1 MSWKSALKKSTAP
14 AVQFARPK
22 FTPFKVDNTHLVT
35 VDFETYFDADYT
47 LRKLSTSEYVR
58 DPRFKIQMV
67 GIKIGNRPVK
77 IYDGKK
83 GTAAL
88 KAIDWKT
95 HDLLC
100 HHTQFDG
107 FIMSHHMGIQPR
119 MSFDTLSMARGLHS
133 NEVSGDLDSVAKFYG
148 GEGKVEGFL
157 EKTKGVLNW
166 SPVLF
171 KEGGIYC
178 GQDINECHR
187 IFYEMV
193 PQMPAE
199 EMELIDLIIKMF
211 CDPVLKVNIPRVEAE
226 YARELERREKLL
238 FTAANPVD
246 YDIGGMYYNAEF
258 HKKTLLK
265 GPAERALEGPERLM
279 QIAKRLIG
287 NNEFFADQLRK
298 LDITPPRKIS
308 PAWKK
313 MSSDEKIANIEDKW
327 AYAFAKDDLDFI
339 NLPENFEAW
348 KGMLDP
354 NKKGDVLHIAAKRM
368 RIENL
373 VQARLTVKST
383 GNITR
388 AERFLEAGK
397 DGMRLPVGYAYSRAH
412 THRLG
417 GSNKMNMQNLTRGG
431 ELRQSIEAPDGYEIC
446 VADSGQI
453 EARTNG
459 WLWGQDDLM
468 EAFRKA
474 DLNPKG
480 PDAYTNFATAIYN
493 RLITKDDKTERFVG
507 KVCLAGDTR
516 VFTNNGLK
524 SIVDVKITDLVWDG
538 ESWVQHEGLID
549 QGIKEV
555 HRRHGLAATADHEI
569 LTEHGW
575 LAWSAVHTD
584 LSRFRSALSSASSP
598 SSDGNIT
605 PRRKANSGA
614 IGLFAG
620 ALAALKTWSTS
631 AASNKG
637 VQHDATPA
645 QRSRQAPNGGGS
657 IRTPWPTMST
667 ALACSTACLPL
678 SLDAT
683 TQTTQ
688 ATSITGYARFAST
701 PSGWQT
707 VLSFFGTFKHFPDG
721 TTPLWRWIGG
731 TLTGITSRATSDSLQ
746 KAVTLK
752 TSAALKISN
761 NESENFKR
769 KTRTFDLV
777 NAGPKQRFTVLTDH
791 GPVIVHNCV
800 LGLGYQMGAPKLQ
813 MTLAKGALGGPPV
826 FFDFQT
832 CQRIVNT
839 YRTKNRRITEGWAK
853 CAEIIED
860 MAAGRQ
866 GTYKCLAWEKDTLW
880 LPNGMSLKYPDLRK
894 ARNEDT
900 GWDEW
905 TYQAGDFRSKIYG
918 GLLCENIVQALA
930 RIIVMS
936 QMLVINRKYRAVMT
950 THDEVAALAKKAQA
964 PKCVDFMI
972 STMRTPLAWCLDLP
986 LNAEGGHAPNYSK

>member
-14 AVQFARPK
+14 IIEFARPA
-22 FTPFKVDNTHLVT
+22 FTPFKIDWARLVT

-107 FIMSHHMGIQPR
+107 FIMSHHMGIHPR
-119 MSFDTLSMARGLHS
+119 MCFDTLSMARGLHS

-211 CDPVLKVNIPRVEAE
+211 CNPVLKVNIPRVEAE

-327 AYAFAKDDLDFI
+327 AYAFAKDDLEFI

-348 KGMLDP
+348 KGTLDP

-417 GSNKMNMQNLTRGG
+417 GSNKMNMQNLARGG

-507 KVCLAGDTR
+507 KV
-516 VFTNNGLK
+516 
-524 SIVDVKITDLVWDG
+524 
-538 ESWVQHEGLID
+538 
-549 QGIKEV
+549 
-555 HRRHGLAATADHEI
+555 
-569 LTEHGW
+569 
-575 LAWSAVHTD
+575 
-584 LSRFRSALSSASSP
+584 
-598 SSDGNIT
+598 
-605 PRRKANSGA
+605 
-614 IGLFAG
+614 
-620 ALAALKTWSTS
+620 
-631 AASNKG
+631 
-637 VQHDATPA
+637 
-645 QRSRQAPNGGGS
+645 
-657 IRTPWPTMST
+657 
-667 ALACSTACLPL
+667 
-678 SLDAT
+678 
-683 TQTTQ
+683 
-688 ATSITGYARFAST
+688 
-701 PSGWQT
+701 
-707 VLSFFGTFKHFPDG
+707 
-721 TTPLWRWIGG
+721 
-731 TLTGITSRATSDSLQ
+731 
-746 KAVTLK
+746 
-752 TSAALKISN
+752 
-761 NESENFKR
+761 
-769 KTRTFDLV
+769 
-777 NAGPKQRFTVLTDH
+777 
-791 GPVIVHNCV
+791 CV

-905 TYQAGDFRSKIYG
+905 SYQAGDFRSKIYG

-986 LNAEGGHAPNYSK
+986 LNAEGGHAHNYSK